1 MSDSVNASISL
12 KKKDG
17 SITNADPA
25 DLKKIL
31 ENSIRFESISVSI
44 SVKRP
49 IPRDKFDRNEYFE
62 TATINLLG
70 MYDMVDVKDQM
81 NDPLVKKTIAEAILS
96 KTRKAFDLCR
106 IGLKEQQEAD
116 GITVVSLASKTNL
129 DA

>member
-1 MSDSVNASISL
+1 MSDSVNARITI
-12 KKKDG
+12 KQKDG
-17 SITNADPA
+17 SITAVDPV

-31 ENSIRFESISVSI
+31 ETNIKFESVSVSI

-62 TATINLLG
+62 TATINMSGL
-70 MYDMVDVKDQM
+70 YDMIDIKDQM
-81 NDPLVKKTIAEAILS
+81 NDPIVKKTIAEAILS

>member
-1 MSDSVNASISL
+1 MSDSVNTSITI

-17 SITNADPA
+17 AVTAVDPV

-31 ENSIRFESISVSI
+31 ETSIRFESISVSI

-62 TATINLLG
+62 TATINVSG
-70 MYDMVDVKDQM
+70 MYDMIDFKDQM
-81 NDPLVKKTIAEAILS
+81 NDPLVKKAIAEAILS